1 MLYYLIE
8 TNFYFNYDD
17 KNVNLFIINDKIR
30 LYIKIKYSETIY
42 IFIISTRVEL
52 QIQGEQQSYVNI
64 NNINN
69 INT

>member
-52 QIQGEQQSYVNI
+52 
-64 NNINN
+64 
-69 INT
+69 